1 MNSIPI
7 EILGDS
13 RLEINED
20 EYDIS
25 TNLQNVFTGKTE
37 KPLKKLNDVDRVM
50 YQGIL
55 KSPNYNDFIPRPGEV
70 ESGRF

>member
-50 YQGIL
+50 YQSIL
-55 KSPNYNDFIPRPGEV
+55 KSPNYNGFIPRPGEV